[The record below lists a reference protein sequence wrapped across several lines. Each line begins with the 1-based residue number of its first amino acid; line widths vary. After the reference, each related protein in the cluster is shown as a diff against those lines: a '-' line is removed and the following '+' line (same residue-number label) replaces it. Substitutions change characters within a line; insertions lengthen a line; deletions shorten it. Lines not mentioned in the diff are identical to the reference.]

1 MWGKW
6 CYYKYRVH
14 LLVYTHDLVLFN
26 IHSRIFYLCCDTE
39 CVVTLS
45 NLHACNYYS
54 VPNPYTCTKN
64 LKQMIPITSLLDEPI
79 SKTLKDWSTGL
90 EQRDMK
96 QDLSWFCLVSHFPD
110 TLLGSDIVS
119 VIKEKEIS
127 INYMVID

>member
-1 MWGKW
+1 
-6 CYYKYRVH
+6 
-14 LLVYTHDLVLFN
+14 
-26 IHSRIFYLCCDTE
+26 
-39 CVVTLS
+39 
-45 NLHACNYYS
+45 
-54 VPNPYTCTKN
+54 
-64 LKQMIPITSLLDEPI
+64 MIPITSLLDEPI

-119 VIKEKEIS
+119 VIKEKEMS